1 VNEILLNPP
10 RSASDQA
17 INSILRAKFKA
28 QTSVEE
34 TARKVISCEKRLS
47 ELCKLFNVT
56 KEHCGIDLVGAS
68 QRTDDIQKV
77 VTEKFEGDPR
87 AIAEGKFKGVSLW
100 PRWAQ
105 RQQHALDHPTR
116 TLDRCEKRPP
126 FFNENKETDHLRRQD
141 RARQKEISNTRRF
154 VSFRF
159 VSFRFVSF
167 HACRV
172 DRERCARMAGKDG
185 VKHSWYYVAE
195 FETDR
200 TKVSQ
205 GKIFKTTPVPAP
217 SATFRSYLSSLQIL
231 QIVPVFRSICDT
243 SFWRISGSR

>member
-1 VNEILLNPP
+1 MASILSARASGRTTFKKWSPRNLRAIRGRSPRGSSKGCRSGRAG
-10 RSASDQA
+10 RSASSTLSTTRPGRWTGARNAPLFQREQG
-17 INSILRAKFKA
+17 NRSFAK
-28 QTSVEE
+28 TGSG
-34 TARKVISCEKRLS
+34 L
-47 ELCKLFNVT
+47 
-56 KEHCGIDLVGAS
+56 
-68 QRTDDIQKV
+68 
-77 VTEKFEGDPR
+77 TEGNLKHPAFH
-87 AIAEGKFKGVSLW
+87 FVS
-100 PRWAQ
+100 
-105 RQQHALDHPTR
+105 
-116 TLDRCEKRPP
+116 
-126 FFNENKETDHLRRQD
+126 F
-141 RARQKEISNTRRF
+141 RF

-217 SATFRSYLSSLQIL
+217 SATFRSYVSSLQIL
-231 QIVPVFRSICDT
+231 QIAPVFRSICDT
-243 SFWRISGSR
+243 SFWCISGSR